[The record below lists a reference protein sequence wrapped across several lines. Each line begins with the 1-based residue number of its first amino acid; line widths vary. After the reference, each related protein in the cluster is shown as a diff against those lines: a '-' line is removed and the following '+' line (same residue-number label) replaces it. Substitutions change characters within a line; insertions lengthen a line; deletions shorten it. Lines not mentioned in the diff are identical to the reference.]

1 MDGAMSPDPQPGGTN
16 EPDPAFVDVPE
27 QTCRDEAVIPAPIDE
42 VWAVLSD
49 LTTYPRWWTLI
60 QVVPLSE
67 ETRVLP
73 GTPFRIEGS
82 RPGGPTRGW
91 NCEVLEVDAPR
102 RIEIAYVS
110 GDLLGRSAWELEPVD
125 GGTKIAYVYRGVR
138 PNEEGSALTFRRY
151 GTRLHNVAMQAD
163 ALSGIARY
171 IKGEP
176 LGDEWRS
183 DVEARMT
190 AGVQALD

>member
-1 MDGAMSPDPQPGGTN
+1 MTASS
-16 EPDPAFVDVPE
+16 EPDPAFADVPE

-42 VWAVLSD
+42 VFAVLSD
-49 LTTYPRWWTLI
+49 LSTYPHWWTLI
-60 QVVPLSE
+60 QVVPLSD

-91 NCEVLEVDAPR
+91 DCEVLEVDAPN
-102 RIEIAYVS
+102 RIEIAYVR
-110 GDLLGRSAWELEPVD
+110 GDLLGRSAWELERVE

-138 PNEEGSALTFRRY
+138 ANEEGSAETFRRY
-151 GTRLHNVAMQAD
+151 GTRLHSVAMQAD

-176 LGDEWRS
+176 LGAEWRA
-183 DVEARMT
+183 DVQARMT